1 MTMSISDGFSLWLGK
16 ELAELAIAALVVLA
30 LFIGAV
36 IWVFVHGRRSKAPM
50 MSRIDKDL
58 AFKGAQAI
66 GRLPEAERLAVMELL
81 SAAKDT
87 MLWRLCWPGFL
98 HIIQRE
104 AEDRP
109 KRQAQR

>member
-1 MTMSISDGFSLWLGK
+1 VRLFGK
-16 ELAELAIAALVVLA
+16 P
-30 LFIGAV
+30 
-36 IWVFVHGRRSKAPM
+36 KTPPPM
-50 MSRIDKDL
+50 LSRIDKDL
-58 AFKGAQAI
+58 AFKGAEAI

-104 AEDRP
+104 AEARP
-109 KRQAQR
+109 KQKAQR